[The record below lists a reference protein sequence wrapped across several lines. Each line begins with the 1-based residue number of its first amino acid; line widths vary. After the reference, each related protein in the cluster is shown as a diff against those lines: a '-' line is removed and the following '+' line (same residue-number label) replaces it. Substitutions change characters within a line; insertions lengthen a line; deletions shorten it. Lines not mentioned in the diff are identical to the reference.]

1 MTNPNTNSLLSPP
14 QAPIPTIQIQAPTSN
29 PTVLNLAN
37 QNGSNQNPL
46 SVATMDAQKKAR
58 LAGPSSKKVKFT
70 KAEDAKLAMLV
81 AEYSDNDWKTIAEH
95 MAPRTARQCRER
107 WTNYVNPSLS
117 KDPWTPEE
125 DLLLIEKHKEF
136 GNHWKII
143 ERYFNNRSKNN
154 IKHRWA
160 SMKDN
165 YANNGNSVSNSDPAV
180 SISTSEPTS
189 TPTNSTSASPFPVPS
204 VSELST
210 NSPSSEQLQSSIA
223 QNISNVRKANR
234 KKPTNGN
241 SLLAT
246 SNIVATLAAAK
257 SNKSSSQ
264 VAIPQINK
272 IPQPVVNVVLQ
283 KQAQN
288 QFNSQPIEPSIADQS
303 VPMMFN
309 FQNQPSSMSFP
320 VQMPFL
326 DSGAGGMGRNGGYG
340 MSTGIGGVSD
350 FIGDVDVDVDTI
362 REGDV
367 SSYAALDPFQF
378 FDRILDQHEVYVQSM
393 DKTDFWSIPEE
404 NYF

>member
-1 MTNPNTNSLLSPP
+1 MTNTNTNSLVSPP
-14 QAPIPTIQIQAPTSN
+14 QTPIPTLQTS
-29 PTVLNLAN
+29 TQQQTSVLGLTN
-37 QNGSNQNPL
+37 QNSSNQTPL
-46 SVATMDAQKKAR
+46 SVATIDAQKKAR

-165 YANNGNSVSNSDPAV
+165 YSSGGNAITVTDPA
-180 SISTSEPTS
+180 SQISSSEPNS
-189 TPTNSTSASPFPVPS
+189 TPTNSTTASPFPVPS
-204 VSELST
+204 VSELSSGS
-210 NSPSSEQLQSSIA
+210 NSSSEQVQPSVN
-223 QNISNVRKANR
+223 NIPSNIPRRNNR
-234 KKPTNGN
+234 KKSSSSS

-246 SNIVATLAAAK
+246 SNVIATLAAAK
-257 SNKSSSQ
+257 SNKSNSQ
-264 VAIPQINK
+264 VTLPQINK

-283 KQAQN
+283 KQPQSIDSLTE
-288 QFNSQPIEPSIADQS
+288 QTTPMIFQSQPA
-303 VPMMFN
+303 
-309 FQNQPSSMSFP
+309 SMSFP
-320 VQMPFL
+320 LQMPFL
-326 DSGAGGMGRNGGYG
+326 DSGAGGLGRNGGYG
-340 MSTGIGGVSD
+340 ISTGIGGVSD
-350 FIGDVDVDVDTI
+350 FIGDVDVDTI

-367 SSYAALDPFQF
+367 SYATLDPIQF

>member
-1 MTNPNTNSLLSPP
+1 MTNQTPNSLISSPQTSLGNL
-14 QAPIPTIQIQAPTSN
+14 QA
-29 PTVLNLAN
+29 
-37 QNGSNQNPL
+37 QNSNQPPNVVALAPQGGPSQSPL
-46 SVATMDAQKKAR
+46 AVATIDAQRKAR

-95 MAPRTARQCRER
+95 MSPRTARQCRER

-160 SMKDN
+160 SMKES
-165 YANNGNSVSNSDPAV
+165 YPNNSSITTSPSSVPLPD
-180 SISTSEPTS
+180 STTAPINPSPQGT
-189 TPTNSTSASPFPVPS
+189 ASPFPVS
-204 VSELST
+204 GSDIQT
-210 NSPSSEQLQSSIA
+210 NSPSTEQSIPPSNP
-223 QNISNVRKANR
+223 NISVGKRANR
-234 KKPTNGN
+234 KKSANAS
-241 SLLAT
+241 SLISS

-257 SNKSSSQ
+257 SNKANSSQ
-264 VAIPQINK
+264 VVTIPQINK
-272 IPQPVVNVVLQ
+272 IPQPVVNVVLHQ
-283 KQAQN
+283 QSLEPSVIEQSQIGFNIQN
-288 QFNSQPIEPSIADQS
+288 QANP
-303 VPMMFN
+303 
-309 FQNQPSSMSFP
+309 MSFP
-320 VQMPFL
+320 AQMPFL

-340 MSTGIGGVSD
+340 MSTGIGGVTD
-350 FIGDVDVDVDTI
+350 FIGDVDVDTI

-367 SSYAALDPFQF
+367 SSYATLDPFQF

>member
-1 MTNPNTNSLLSPP
+1 MTNTNSNSLVSP
-14 QAPIPTIQIQAPTSN
+14 QTPIQSLQTSAPTSQPN
-29 PTVLNLAN
+29 AVLSLAN
-37 QNGSNQNPL
+37 QNNSNQNPL
-46 SVATMDAQKKAR
+46 SVATIDAQKKAR

-165 YANNGNSVSNSDPAV
+165 YSNNANPISSDPTV
-180 SISTSEPTS
+180 QISASEPTS
-189 TPTNSTSASPFPVPS
+189 TPGNSTTASPFPVPS
-204 VSELST
+204 VSEISANS
-210 NSPSSEQLQSSIA
+210 NSPLSEQVQPSVNPISS
-223 QNISNVRKANR
+223 SRRTNR
-234 KKPTNGN
+234 KKSNSN

-246 SNIVATLAAAK
+246 SNIVATLVAAK
-257 SNKSSSQ
+257 SNKSPSSQ
-264 VAIPQINK
+264 VTLPQINK

-283 KQAQN
+283 KQPH
-288 QFNSQPIEPSIADQS
+288 SQSIESITEQS
-303 VPMMFN
+303 GPMI
-309 FQNQPSSMSFP
+309 FQTQPASMSFP
-320 VQMPFL
+320 LQMPFL

-340 MSTGIGGVSD
+340 ISTGIGGVSD
-350 FIGDVDVDVDTI
+350 FIGDVDVDTI